1 MHEGQQNQRADR
13 GYSHCHEG
21 ARGHHVCAR
30 HACAPRP
37 RTKGLCVRWCG
48 AHGTVA
54 HAQRGLGLCMRG
66 LVWPSWSATNTPKHL
81 SIFRVALL
89 TNTMAC
95 LCAGAACMHA
105 AAPQS
110 VAMISLSN
118 AWPCCHAC
126 CASNSR
132 RKNVMCLLSGSLAC
146 VFAQRGPTLVAVH
159 GSLLLID
166 GVGAHPCRQ
175 NRCERKHLELEGR
188 KNFKGPCA
196 IG

>member
-105 AAPQS
+105 ARSSTISRNDQSQQRVALLPCLLRIQLAPQKCDVS
-110 VAMISLSN
+110 A
-118 AWPCCHAC
+118 
-126 CASNSR
+126 
-132 RKNVMCLLSGSLAC
+132 
-146 VFAQRGPTLVAVH
+146 
-159 GSLLLID
+159 
-166 GVGAHPCRQ
+166 
-175 NRCERKHLELEGR
+175 
-188 KNFKGPCA
+188 
-196 IG
+196 